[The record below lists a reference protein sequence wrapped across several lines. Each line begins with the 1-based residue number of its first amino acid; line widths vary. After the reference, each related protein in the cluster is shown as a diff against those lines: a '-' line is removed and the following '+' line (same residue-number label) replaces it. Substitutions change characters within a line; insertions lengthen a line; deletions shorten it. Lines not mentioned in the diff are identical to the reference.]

1 MLPPLLLLVVEV
13 VMVVEV
19 VVMVVAMVMMVM
31 MTAMM
36 MIFAAACCASSSAT
50 APSTATDRALALAL
64 PAPCCAFR
72 PHMNRGW
79 GGAGFKCKAHH
90 APNRL
95 NAAVAFACPCAA
107 ARRYNRM
114 ASALSCATP

>member
-1 MLPPLLLLVVEV
+1 MLPPLLLLL
-13 VMVVEV
+13 VMVV
-19 VVMVVAMVMMVM
+19 VVMVVMMIAI
-31 MTAMM
+31 AMM

-79 GGAGFKCKAHH
+79 GGGVVFGSA
-90 APNRL
+90 R
-95 NAAVAFACPCAA
+95 AALPRVCLKWRRVKLSLQAACVS
-107 ARRYNRM
+107 RKLRM
-114 ASALSCATP
+114 ARARCAVVACSF